1 MVTARMFAPLVA
13 LTLLEGG
20 ILGHVVFADDV
31 SAVSKKIDAAILE
44 QLDRA
49 KIRPAPRAD
58 HPRLVRRIY
67 LDVLGRIPTADET
80 RVYLDDSRPDKH
92 HRLIDS
98 LVTHPEFSVAWRKFL
113 DSWFNGPYDRQ
124 TRGIGHEEFLSWLQR
139 SIESKKSWDS
149 LARELIL
156 PKDADAQQ
164 KGASYFLT
172 SRMRNDREVQIDN
185 LATGFASGLFGVQL
199 QCAKC
204 HDHPFVDAWKQ
215 DHYYGLAT
223 FFARVD
229 PKNVGNDKDAS
240 EVKFATRKKGE
251 KTASAMFLD
260 SVVLDPAG
268 DPKKNAGRAVNRRQ
282 LLVDHALKP
291 ESPYFKRSFVNRMWK
306 QLMGR
311 GLVEPVD
318 QIHDANPA
326 SHPELLNWLA
336 DDFAAN
342 RFAIERTLLGI
353 LHSDAYL
360 RDSRIDASPRPGD
373 ETYAASVLKPLSG
386 EQMAWSMVVAS
397 GYADVL
403 AKKFA
408 KDVTPPK
415 VGDVGPSLRMRWE
428 KDVEFDAVIGRFR
441 SGSEAFQANVSQ
453 ALFATFNPFAK
464 KLIEPKGNPYVQRL
478 AAEKDDR
485 ALARTA
491 YLAVL
496 SRFPT
501 DAEADDV
508 VAYFRNA
515 TDRNAAVGDLLW
527 SLMTTAEFR
536 FNH

>member
-1 MVTARMFAPLVA
+1 MLSARTFAPLLSLAILATA
-13 LTLLEGG
+13 LSTNF
-20 ILGHVVFADDV
+20 VVADDV
-31 SAVSKKIDAAILE
+31 SAVSAKIDAAILE
-44 QLDRA
+44 PLSRE
-49 KIRPAPRAD
+49 KIRPASRAD

-67 LDVLGRIPTADET
+67 LDVLGRIPTADEA
-80 RVYLDDSRPDKH
+80 RAYLDDSRPDKH
-92 HRLIDS
+92 HRLIDR
-98 LVTHPEFSVAWRKFL
+98 LVTHPEFSVAWRKFI
-113 DSWFNGPYDRQ
+113 DSWLNGPYDRQ
-124 TRGIGHEEFLSWLQR
+124 TRGVGHEEFLGWLQR
-139 SIESKKSWDS
+139 SIESKKPWDR

-156 PKDADAQQ
+156 PNDGDAQQ
-164 KGASYFLT
+164 KGATYFLA
-172 SRMRNDREVQIDN
+172 SRIRSDRETQIDN

-223 FFARVD
+223 FFGRID
-229 PKNVGNDKDAS
+229 PKNVGSDKDVG

-260 SVVLDPAG
+260 SVILDTPAA
-268 DPKKNAGRAVNRRQ
+268 PAKKTAGKAVDRRK
-282 LLVDHALKP
+282 LLIEHALKP

-326 SHPELLNWLA
+326 SHPELLEWLA
-336 DDFAAN
+336 DDFAAHG
-342 RFAIERTLLGI
+342 FAIERTMLGI

-360 RDSRIDASPRPGD
+360 RDSRIDASPRPAD
-373 ETYAASVLKPLSG
+373 EKYAAAVLKPLSG
-386 EQMAWSMVVAS
+386 EQIAWSMVVATS
-397 GYADVL
+397 YVDVL
-403 AKKFA
+403 AKKHR
-408 KDVTPPK
+408 DVEPSK
-415 VGDVGPSLRMRWE
+415 VGGVAPSLRVKWE

-464 KLIEPKGNPYVQRL
+464 KLTEPKANPFIQRL

-485 ALARTA
+485 ALVKVA

-496 SRFPT
+496 SRLPT
-501 DAEADDV
+501 DAETDDV
-508 VAYFRNA
+508 AGYLNA
-515 TDRNAAVGDLLW
+515 AADRPAAVGDLFW

>member
-1 MVTARMFAPLVA
+1 MLSTRSFVPLFTLAMLATEFSVNSAFAADVA
-13 LTLLEGG
+13 
-20 ILGHVVFADDV
+20 AV
-31 SAVSKKIDAAILE
+31 SAKIDAAILE
-44 QLDRA
+44 RLARE

-58 HPRLVRRIY
+58 HSRLVRRLY

-80 RVYLDDSRPDKH
+80 RAYLDDSSPDKH

-98 LVTHPEFSVAWRKFL
+98 LVTHPEFPTAWRKFL
-113 DSWFNGPYDRQ
+113 DSWFNGPYDRGA
-124 TRGIGHEEFLSWLQR
+124 RGIGHDEFLSWLQR
-139 SIESKKSWDS
+139 SIESKRPWDR

-156 PKDADAQQ
+156 PNGADVQQ
-164 KGASYFLT
+164 KGASYFLA
-172 SRMRNDREVQIDN
+172 SRMRNDRETQIDN

-204 HDHPFVDAWKQ
+204 HDHPFVDDWKQ

-223 FFARVD
+223 FFGRVD
-229 PKNVGNDKDAS
+229 PKNVGNDKDVS

-268 DPKKNAGRAVNRRQ
+268 DPKKNAGKAVNRRQ

-326 SHPELLNWLA
+326 SHPKLLEWLA

-342 RFAIERTLLGI
+342 GFAIERTLLGI
-353 LHSDAYL
+353 LHSEAYL
-360 RDSRIDASPRPGD
+360 RDSRIDTSPRPGD
-373 ETYAASVLKPLSG
+373 ETYAAAVLKPLSG
-386 EQMAWSMVVAS
+386 EQMAWSMVVAT

-408 KDVTPPK
+408 KDVEPSK
-415 VGDVGPSLRMRWE
+415 AGSVAPSLRIKWE

-441 SGSEAFQANVSQ
+441 SGSESFQANVSQ

-464 KLIEPKGNPYVQRL
+464 KLIESKANPFVQRL

-485 ALARTA
+485 DLARTA

-501 DAEADDV
+501 DAEADDI
-508 VAYFRNA
+508 AGYLSAASGR
-515 TDRNAAVGDLLW
+515 TTAVGDLFW
-527 SLMTTAEFR
+527 SLLTTAEFR